1 MKTLYIYS
9 TTYDYTERVNAHNA
23 ALEKEFPDSGFN
35 LFAITDVQF
44 SHGDLGKTIN
54 TGVHARFDSGLPFT
68 VEPRSSICKIPLRL
82 ANSRGII
89 DAGYRG
95 ELLIKCDAHADF
107 LLEKDKSFFQVL
119 SPDLSAFRVQLVS
132 SLEEL
137 GQTARGAGGFGSTGG
152 N

>member
-9 TTYDYTERVNAHNA
+9 TSYDYTERVNAHNA

-35 LFAITDVQF
+35 LFSIGEVQF
-44 SHGDLGKTIN
+44 FKGDLSRTIN
-54 TGVHARFDSGLPFT
+54 TGVHARFDTGLPFT
-68 VEPRSSICKIPLRL
+68 VEPRSSISKTPLRL

-95 ELLIKCDAHADF
+95 ELLIKCDAHGDF
-107 LLEKDKSFFQVL
+107 KLEKDKSFFQVL
-119 SPDLSAFRVQLVS
+119 APDLSAFRVELVS
-132 SLEEL
+132 SLEAL
-137 GQTARGAGGFGSTGG
+137 GSTVRGAGGFGSTGG